1 TLESMNRWASVR
13 HSHQSNISTVFIESI
28 ESAPFDNLT
37 LCNRTVIPAK
47 VGIQD
52 SKSQETVLPDKFLH

>member
-1 TLESMNRWASVR
+1 MNRWASVR

-37 LCNRTVIPAK
+37 LCNRTVIPTE

>member
-1 TLESMNRWASVR
+1 MPSEGSDGIGVG
-13 HSHQSNISTVFIESI
+13 
-28 ESAPFDNLT
+28 ESAGRS
-37 LCNRTVIPAK
+37 NRTVIPAK